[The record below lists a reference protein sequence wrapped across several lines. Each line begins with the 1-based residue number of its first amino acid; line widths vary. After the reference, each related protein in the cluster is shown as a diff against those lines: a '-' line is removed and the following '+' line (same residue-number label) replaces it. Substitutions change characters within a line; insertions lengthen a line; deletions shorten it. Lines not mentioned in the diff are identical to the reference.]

1 VSDRTGIARGT
12 LSSPIYFERSDGKID
27 LPVYEAGH
35 PELARQ
41 VFESARYK
49 YHPTEKWEWREDC
62 HTLADIDRLNQRLVD
77 QEVRQNDV
85 MYQNHVMLREMVRA
99 RVASS
104 LRQTMCSSSTSPFER
119 EFIQHYLNLRDQNH
133 RDKYGQAL
141 LHHNYFLMAR
151 EYDSNTQIIDVAPD
165 QPGDFWRTPE
175 QQKS

>member
-1 VSDRTGIARGT
+1 MSDRTGIARGT
-12 LSSPIYFERSDGKID
+12 LSSPIYFERSDGQID
-27 LPVYEAGH
+27 IPVYEAGH
-35 PELARQ
+35 PEIARK

-62 HTLADIDRLNQRLVD
+62 HSLSDIDRLNDRLVE
-77 QEVRQNDV
+77 QEVRQNEA
-85 MYQNHVMLREMVRA
+85 MYGSHMQLREMVRA

-104 LRQTMCSSSTSPFER
+104 LRQKMCSSSTSPYER
-119 EFIQHYLNLRDQNH
+119 EFIAAYLALRDQKQ

-141 LHHNYFLMAR
+141 LHRNYFLMAR
-151 EYDSNTQIIDVAPD
+151 EYDSKTQIIDVAPD